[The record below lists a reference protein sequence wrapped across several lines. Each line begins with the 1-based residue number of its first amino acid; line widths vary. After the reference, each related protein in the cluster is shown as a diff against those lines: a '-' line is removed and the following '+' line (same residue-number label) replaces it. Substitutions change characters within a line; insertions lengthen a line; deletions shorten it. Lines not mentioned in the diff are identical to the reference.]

1 MHFLL
6 TNDDGIGA
14 AGLETLAAACANLG
28 HRITVLAPNV
38 EQSMC
43 GHRLTTHS
51 PLKLTTLGPERYTL
65 TGTPADCVR
74 AAVFGLGLRPDWV
87 LSGVNHGGNLGQDIY
102 VSGTCAAARE
112 ATYHGIKAMAFSHY
126 MVREHALDWQRL
138 QQWLEAL
145 LPDLLKSSPAAASWI
160 NVNFPHPAPG
170 PLPLPEVCATVPELA
185 PIPVAF
191 EIQSADLPNE
201 QWLQYS
207 GRYADRASSGTT
219 DVAVTFGGRVSV
231 SHIGL

>member
-14 AGLETLAAACANLG
+14 AGLETLAAACASLG
-28 HRITVLAPNV
+28 HRITVLAPHV

-51 PLKLTTLGPERYTL
+51 PLKLVTTGPERYSL

-74 AAVFGLGLRPDWV
+74 TAVFGLGLQPDWV

-112 ATYHGIKAMAFSHY
+112 AAYHGIKAAAFSQY
-126 MVREHALDWQRL
+126 MVRENALDWERL
-138 QQWLEAL
+138 QRWLEEL
-145 LPDLLKSSPAAASWI
+145 LPELLKSPPAAASWV

-170 PLPLPEVCATVPELA
+170 PLPLPEVCDTVPELA

-191 EIQSADLPNE
+191 ELSPAEPPHG

-207 GRYADRASSGTT
+207 GRYADRGSSSGS
-219 DVAVTFGGRVSV
+219 DVATAFGGRVSV
-231 SHIGL
+231 SQISL